1 MVSRLEAKIHEPVG
15 QLHRTTRS
23 GLKSKIQW
31 FLMIFKGDFS
41 IYVYYVMYIYIY
53 ILCSLTLFCPT
64 NVCPLASKY
73 GSRTFLSEWN
83 SHDFM
88 IWIWIYIYRLGI
100 FRCLVRLKDQKLRF
114 ASTVSTHSPNML
126 WAWLAENGFCFFLGF
141 PWRISISKPIMTLNS
156 HTSSDILEH
165 VGACRIASMNLLC
178 LRWHTSDLPRCGTGL
193 FEHRIAGWVL
203 EVHPCWQTPCMSS
216 WESCWCSS
224 SIALNPTKSH
234 SASH

>member
-1 MVSRLEAKIHEPVG
+1 MAREPFF
-15 QLHRTTRS
+15 LNET
-23 GLKSKIQW
+23 
-31 FLMIFKGDFS
+31 LMISWFGFG
-41 IYVYYVMYIYIY
+41 Y
-53 ILCSLTLFCPT
+53 
-64 NVCPLASKY
+64 
-73 GSRTFLSEWN
+73 
-83 SHDFM
+83 
-88 IWIWIYIYRLGI
+88 IYIYRLGI
-100 FRCLVRLKDQKLRF
+100 FRCLVRLKRSKAAIRVYSFNTLPEH
-114 ASTVSTHSPNML
+114 VMG
-126 WAWLAENGFCFFLGF
+126 LAGWEWFLFFLGF

>member
-126 WAWLAENGFCFFLGF
+126 WAWLAENGFCFFWDFRGGF
-141 PWRISISKPIMTLNS
+141 PSPNPSWLWILILRQTSWSMLERAVLHLWIYCVYGGTLRTSQVVALVCLSTESQDGFWKFTHVDKRHACLPGNHADVPAPS
-156 HTSSDILEH
+156 H
-165 VGACRIASMNLLC
+165 
-178 LRWHTSDLPRCGTGL
+178 
-193 FEHRIAGWVL
+193 
-203 EVHPCWQTPCMSS
+203 
-216 WESCWCSS
+216 
-224 SIALNPTKSH
+224 
-234 SASH
+234 